1 LEFLV
6 LIPILRLPVPGSAAI
21 RRIRAGFWRC
31 SLLSSVIFRIDINK
45 YLPGISVSAAMS
57 SVEEQ
62 IRELEDEL
70 KNTPYN
76 KATSKHIGRL
86 KAKLAKIRD
95 EAVTR
100 AMASSGGGEGYSVKK
115 SGDATVVLVG
125 FPSVGKSTL
134 LNRLTGTNLS
144 ETAAYAFTTLSV
156 IPGSMEH
163 RGAKIQVLD
172 IPGLI
177 AGAAMG
183 KGRGKEVIAVVR
195 SADLIL
201 ILVDVF
207 NEQHTDVLLRELHDA
222 GIRINRHK
230 PDITIKKTGSGGIRL
245 NTVGNVDLDIEE
257 IRSIL
262 AENKIVNADV
272 LIRGE
277 VTQDDFIDA
286 MIGNRVY
293 VPAFIAVNKV
303 DLVDEKTRA
312 EIEKKLTRRFGEP
325 PVMVS
330 AHSGYRIEDLKD
342 AIFDSLEFMRV
353 YLKPVGGPADMEE
366 PLIIR
371 IPATVEDVCNRLHR
385 DFADKFRY
393 ARVWGESAKHD
404 AQRVGIAHQLA
415 DGDILSIVTRR

>member
-1 LEFLV
+1 
-6 LIPILRLPVPGSAAI
+6 
-21 RRIRAGFWRC
+21 
-31 SLLSSVIFRIDINK
+31 VIFITDINK

-144 ETAAYAFTTLSV
+144 ETGAYAFTTLSV

-230 PDITIKKTGSGGIRL
+230 PDITIKKAGSGGIRL
-245 NTVGNVDLDIEE
+245 NTVGNVDLEIEE

-342 AIFDSLEFMRV
+342 TIFDSLEFMRV

-404 AQRVGIAHQLA
+404 AQRVGITHQLA